1 MTQVK
6 TPPRPRQKPLKPR
19 DSIYPDSVRK
29 LFPPHFTDG
38 DIAASLEGR
47 PKITK
52 IKKKRKGG
60 NVKGYLA
67 GGLLPPLA
75 QGAGSGGTGTAPQAK
90 VNPNTDKDRR
100 LKDNALKKKQMD
112 VAVAQAKAPPVPGKP
127 GMAQK
132 PPRALARKGG
142 KIKMR
147 KGDAV
152 KSYSNIC
159 RSPVPRA

>member
-6 TPPRPRQKPLKPR
+6 TPPRPREKPLKPR

-67 GGLLPPLA
+67 GGLLPPP
-75 QGAGSGGTGTAPQAK
+75 GAGQGTAPQAK
-90 VNPNTDKDRR
+90 FNPNADKDKK

-112 VAVAQAKAPPVPGKP
+112 IAAAQAKAPPVPGKP
-127 GMAQK
+127 GMAPGMAQK
-132 PPRALARKGG
+132 PPPVLGRKGG
-142 KIKMR
+142 KIKMKR
-147 KGDAV
+147 GGPV
-152 KSYSNIC
+152 PKSYSNIC